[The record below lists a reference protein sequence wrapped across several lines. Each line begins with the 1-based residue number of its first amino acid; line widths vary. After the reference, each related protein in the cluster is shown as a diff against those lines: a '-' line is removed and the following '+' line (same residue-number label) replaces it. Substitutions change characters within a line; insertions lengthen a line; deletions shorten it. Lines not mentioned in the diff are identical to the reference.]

1 MSVMVEGDLQN
12 ENAANQVGTAPQR
25 RLAHLIAPALTL
37 QVCWVLLWLITARCW
52 LSYSPSPLTGDWR
65 SWDNPDI
72 WGILHTSVALQY
84 PPPPQPWQMALFVS
98 VLLVASLQ
106 AVWAVLRARNIST
119 PSRRA
124 IWFVLGV
131 TLVMGLTLV
140 LLPILPSDDI
150 YSYIMYGRIAA
161 VYHTNPLLFTPNH
174 FPGDPFLARVYWVD
188 TRAVYGPVWL
198 SVSTLLTYL
207 AQALGGS
214 AAVYVAVYKLFAL
227 ACHLA
232 NAALIWGILSRWA
245 PERRVLGTVL
255 YAWNPLAL
263 FEFAAG
269 GHNDALMLTFFLL
282 GIWLLVQ
289 GREVAAMVAWGAAIG
304 TKYVLLALIP
314 LWLWQVAL
322 TVAPAAAEDWLLL
335 WSRRAVAIGWRVL
348 FLAAVLV
355 LLMVPWWS
363 GPATAQAFTAS
374 PSAQRLD
381 NSLTDMLARY
391 LPWLVS
397 GVTHQ
402 QPIDLRQVL
411 SIDTKM
417 VGFVLFAAIWLYS
430 LFRKAPR
437 DLLTGWTLVL
447 LGYLVLASGWF
458 WPWYVT
464 WPLVI
469 VALRPLDKLTTAV
482 LVLAAGVLGIYGFLP
497 YLSAPIFGFRA
508 LFAFGPMLLTLIWM
522 WLTPG
527 NHQRSSSPRKLPS
540 WLFGGNPE
548 TANEQIPSPSLLSE

>member
-1 MSVMVEGDLQN
+1 MGGVQPD
-12 ENAANQVGTAPQR
+12 AANQGLVASQR
-25 RLAHLIAPALTL
+25 SLARLIAPALTL
-37 QVCWVLLWLITARCW
+37 QVCWVLLWWITAHNW
-52 LSYSPSPLTGDWR
+52 LSYSPSPLTGGWR
-65 SWDNPDI
+65 TWDQPDT
-72 WGILHTSVALQY
+72 WGILHKSVAQQA
-84 PPPPQPWQMALFVS
+84 PPPPQPWHMALFVS
-98 VLLVASLQ
+98 VLLVAALQ
-106 AVWAVLRARNIST
+106 AVWAVLRAREMHA

-124 IWFVLGV
+124 IWLVLGV
-131 TLVMGLTLV
+131 TLVMGFTLV
-140 LLPILPSDDI
+140 ALPILPSDDI

-161 VYHTNPLLFTPNH
+161 VYHANPLLFTPNQ

-198 SVSTLLTYL
+198 SISTLLTYL

-214 AAVYVAVYKLFAL
+214 AAVYIGIYKLFAL
-227 ACHLA
+227 GCHLA

-245 PERRVLGTVL
+245 PQRRLLGTVL

-269 GHNDALMLTFFLL
+269 GHNDVLMLTFFLL
-282 GIWLLVQ
+282 GLWLLAQ
-289 GREVAAMVAWGAAIG
+289 GREVFALVAWGAAIG
-304 TKYVLLALIP
+304 TKYVLLALVP
-314 LWLWQVAL
+314 LWLWQVTLAIAP
-322 TVAPAAAEDWLLL
+322 TVAEGWLHL
-335 WSRRAVAIGWRVL
+335 WTRRAVAIGWRTL

-363 GPATAQAFTAS
+363 GPATVIAFTAS

-381 NSLTDMLARY
+381 NSLMDMLARY

-397 GVTHQ
+397 GVGHVPPVDVRQ
-402 QPIDLRQVL
+402 DL
-411 SIDTKM
+411 SMATKL
-417 VGFVLFAAIWLYS
+417 VGIVLFAAIWLFA
-430 LFRKAPR
+430 LFRRATR
-437 DLLTGWTLVL
+437 DLLTAWTLVL

-469 VALRPLDKLTTAV
+469 VALRPLDKLTTGV

-522 WLTPG
+522 WRTAG
-527 NHQRSSSPRKLPS
+527 NHQRSTHGSPRWLPS
-540 WLFGGNPE
+540 WLIGGTPKPAKE
-548 TANEQIPSPSLLSE
+548 RIPSPSMMSE